1 MPAISFGQSLFN
13 GSESNVNVTITCLR
27 SGDIFREVEIKV
39 EIRALGTDSGKFLTF
54 HLIF

>member
-1 MPAISFGQSLFN
+1 MPAISFGQSQFN

-39 EIRALGTDSGKFLTF
+39 EIHALGTNTGKF
-54 HLIF
+54 